1 LLVLTGRR
9 RRHAQAADPAVT
21 TAEYKLFQ
29 QALKHTHSDRWSH
42 KGQFKTSSNEPAY
55 TDM

>member
-1 LLVLTGRR
+1 VDMFVSL
-9 RRHAQAADPAVT
+9 AKAADPAVT